1 MVLATPLTLSTRQA
15 LNPFDCLQF
24 YREGF
29 LAIHEAWTQ
38 DAVKEVRGIVDGLY
52 KSAGREY
59 GALPNLVQQAPHLRE
74 TAVFRTCLTMAKQLL
89 GRTAL
94 LACDNAL
101 YKEPHGVHG
110 TPWHQDG
117 AFHGRY
123 FPNNT
128 LLFWVPLVDVTPV
141 NGCMQYI
148 PQDKHQILL
157 PHRPYYPNDKHSMMT
172 DHADSTR
179 AILCPLRVG
188 GAVMHGPLTLH
199 AASSNH
205 SDTIRRTWLL
215 TFRPWGKWGSLAPSR
230 LVQGARLVRNA
241 VLHPRW
247 G

>member
-1 MVLATPLTLSTRQA
+1 MATPLTLSTRQA

-101 YKEPHGVHG
+101 YKEPLASMALRG
-110 TPWHQDG
+110 TRTVR
-117 AFHGRY
+117 F
-123 FPNNT
+123 T
-128 LLFWVPLVDVTPV
+128 VDISRT
-141 NGCMQYI
+141 I
-148 PQDKHQILL
+148 P
-157 PHRPYYPNDKHSMMT
+157 SFFG
-172 DHADSTR
+172 
-179 AILCPLRVG
+179 CPL
-188 GAVMHGPLTLH
+188 
-199 AASSNH
+199 
-205 SDTIRRTWLL
+205 
-215 TFRPWGKWGSLAPSR
+215 
-230 LVQGARLVRNA
+230 
-241 VLHPRW
+241 
-247 G
+247 